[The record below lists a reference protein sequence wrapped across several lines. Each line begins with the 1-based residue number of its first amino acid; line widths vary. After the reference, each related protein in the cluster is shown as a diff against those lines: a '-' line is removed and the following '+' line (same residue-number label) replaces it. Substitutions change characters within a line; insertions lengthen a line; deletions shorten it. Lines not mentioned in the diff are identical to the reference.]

1 MLDILINNSS
11 TKASCAEL
19 SLYVYIGFC
28 IVSLVGETFSV
39 FYLLRKVK
47 QDNIYCPSRDKALN
61 SLCDILQFLGSLSKV
76 ECNSLTIP
84 KICQL
89 IRHGS
94 LVLSFVSCKLQ
105 LLGKARLASI
115 YDLLFLITYL
125 FCFNGSLAGPVWLAR
140 LYLNHNAVLIVI
152 AEHSLP
158 FLAQS
163 QSNQSVAE

>member
-1 MLDILINNSS
+1 MQQLNNTKNLPAHTAWLSRPQLCFMQAS
-11 TKASCAEL
+11 TPRKGS
-19 SLYVYIGFC
+19 IG
-28 IVSLVGETFSV
+28 L
-39 FYLLRKVK
+39 
-47 QDNIYCPSRDKALN
+47 
-61 SLCDILQFLGSLSKV
+61 
-76 ECNSLTIP
+76 
-84 KICQL
+84 
-89 IRHGS
+89 H
-94 LVLSFVSCKLQ
+94 
-105 LLGKARLASI
+105 